1 MVDGNIPSTRQR
13 FAKAWNIY
21 QKLIGGRYIIE
32 NPEVELNR
40 VFLDSEKETVCA
52 TYGWYDDTH
61 TIPTTFYEYPD
72 KIPSYVKESIE
83 NEMCEIREEIG
94 ELKTREDRLKAYL
107 ETVRKN
113 ENEIDWS
120 EI

>member
-1 MVDGNIPSTRQR
+1 MVDENIPSTRKQ

-21 QKLIGGRYIIE
+21 QKLIGGSHIIK

-40 VFLDSEKETVCA
+40 VFFDSEKETVRA
-52 TYGWYDDTH
+52 TYGWYDDTY
-61 TIPTTFYEYPD
+61 TIPTTFFEYPD

-83 NEMCEIREEIG
+83 HEMCEIKVEIG
-94 ELKTREDRLKAYL
+94 ELIIREDRLKAYL